1 MLTMM
6 AAAASYGLVTPLAK
20 LAATQL
26 IPVGLFTS
34 FQYPLALVV
43 FGLAVLFSRRRFGV
57 LTARDWG
64 QSALVGAFGAGTALT
79 YYQALLR
86 VPASLGIILLFQF
99 AWILPVLTWMID
111 GVRPNTRQ
119 WMAIAG
125 IVAGTALAAGLGGAA
140 SASWAGILL
149 GLGAGLSYALM
160 LLVQNRS
167 TGSGSVWMR
176 SWISSLAAGL
186 IVVIVYR
193 PWTLIGGHPHWTA
206 ALGYGT
212 LIGLA
217 GQSLPLLL
225 VYLSAPALGGA
236 LTAILASFELPVA
249 ILLSALWLHEPV
261 GRLQWLGVLLMLA
274 ALVWGSLPDTSSA

>member
-20 LAATQL
+20 LAATRF
-26 IPVGLFTS
+26 IPIGLFTS
-34 FQYPLALVV
+34 FQYPLAFVV
-43 FGLAVLFSRRRFGV
+43 FGLAAFFARGRSGSF
-57 LTARDWG
+57 TARDWG
-64 QSALVGAFGAGTALT
+64 QSALVGVFGAGTALT

-99 AWILPVLTWMID
+99 AWMLPVLTWIID
-111 GVRPNTRQ
+111 GSRPNARQ

-125 IVAGTALAAGLGGAA
+125 IVAGTALAAGLSGVV

-160 LLVQNRS
+160 LMVQNRS
-167 TGSGSVWMR
+167 SGAGTVWMR
-176 SWISSLAAGL
+176 SWASSLAAAL

-193 PWTLIGGHPHWTA
+193 PWSLIGSHPHWTV

-212 LIGLA
+212 LIGLV

-225 VYLSAPALGGA
+225 VYLSAPMLGGA
-236 LTAILASFELPVA
+236 LTAILASLELPVA
-249 ILLSALWLHEPV
+249 ILLSALWLGEPV
-261 GRLQWLGVLLMLA
+261 DRLQWLGVLLMLA
-274 ALVWGSLPDTSSA
+274 ALAWGSAPDPA

>member
-20 LAATQL
+20 LAATRL

-34 FQYPLALVV
+34 FQYPLALVM
-43 FGLAVLFSRRRFGV
+43 FGLAALFTRGRAGPLTRRG
-57 LTARDWG
+57 WG

-99 AWILPVLTWMID
+99 AWMLPVLTWAID
-111 GVRPNTRQ
+111 GMRPSPRQ
-119 WMAIAG
+119 WIAIAG
-125 IVAGTALAAGLGGAA
+125 IAAGTILAAGLNAA
-140 SASWAGILL
+140 APASWSGILL

-160 LLVQNRS
+160 LFVQNRS
-167 TGSGSVWMR
+167 SGGGSVWMR
-176 SWISSLAAGL
+176 SWASSLTAGL
-186 IVVIVYR
+186 IVVLVYR
-193 PWTLIGGHPHWTA
+193 PWTFLGAHPHWGV

-212 LIGLA
+212 LIGFV

-225 VYLSAPALGGA
+225 MYMSAPALGA
-236 LTAILASFELPVA
+236 TLTAILASMELPVA
-249 ILLSALWLHEPV
+249 ILLSAIWLREPV
-261 GRLQWLGVLLMLA
+261 ARLQWLGVLLMLA
-274 ALVWGSLPDTSSA
+274 ALVWGSLPDSA